1 MSLYDPPP
9 LPRRSWLRLLL
20 VLAGCGLLLLGI
32 AWYTR
37 PDGYLHVFFLDT
49 PGDAVLIQTPGG
61 GYVLVDGGADPT
73 ELALHLGRRMP
84 FWQRTL
90 DAVVLTQADER
101 RLPGQVAALARYR
114 ADIALTAYPLE
125 PNDTTR
131 EWARLL
137 EEQGTAVHRAQ
148 AGSRLDLDGATLT
161 VLAAGAGLALRL
173 DYGATS
179 IMLLGA
185 GSADD
190 PALLAD
196 ARPVTVL
203 AYPWQRELS
212 ASLLT
217 ALQPQ
222 AIVFT
227 SGYQAE
233 QPTLLTFHERTFG
246 NSALYERLYHP
257 QIDGTID
264 VVSDGRSVLIH
275 REHER

>member
-20 VLAGCGLLLLGI
+20 VLAGCGLLLLGL

-73 ELALHLGRRMP
+73 DLALHLGRRMP

-90 DAVVLTQADER
+90 DAVVLTRADER

-125 PNDTTR
+125 PSDTTR
-131 EWARLL
+131 EWVRLL

-148 AGSRLDLDGATLT
+148 PGNRLSLDGATLT
-161 VLAAGAGLALRL
+161 VLAAGVGLALRL

-185 GSADD
+185 ESADA

-196 ARPVTVL
+196 VQPVNVL
-203 AYPWQRELS
+203 AYPWQRELP
-212 ASLLT
+212 APLLT
-217 ALQPQ
+217 TLQPQ

-227 SGYQAE
+227 PGYRTE
-233 QPTLLTFHERTFG
+233 QPALLTLHERTLG
-246 NSALYERLYHP
+246 NSALYEHLYHP

-264 VVSDGRSVLIH
+264 VVSDGRNMLIY
-275 REHER
+275 RER